1 MCKLCDEGKP
11 QDHGSSQIGR
21 RDFLKT
27 AAATGVA
34 AGSLNLFAARPAAAH
49 DSDPPDD
56 HGRHDRRYVIR
67 NGYVMTMEPGTPG
80 QDSPFGEFIEGDVL
94 VEGKKIKAIG
104 KNLHVGNAAEIDA
117 RGKVVMPGF
126 IDTHHHQAWTP
137 IRSSIPD
144 SILINDFTGT
154 ASAEQNYAINVLGFG
169 AAPARPGF
177 AEHYTPED
185 VYIGELFGGLSQLDA
200 GVTTVHDISQIHHSK
215 EHSLAAIQALRDTG
229 RRAKFGFFESA
240 GGIDGGSWY
249 PSGANFLRN
258 NVLSSDDSL
267 VTMVMGGEVYLGNAT
282 TRQSWTIGRNLGL
295 QVAAHILSPFGI
307 RPILDQLA
315 GVSPDVVDGSGADL
329 SGIEIGADNLFV
341 HMTGM
346 SDAAWEKVALAGAKV
361 SIAFPIEMNMRHG
374 MPPILKMQQL
384 KAKFGIDFEPSL
396 SVDVE
401 TNMTADFFTQMR
413 SAMTMQRMVV
423 NQKILELG
431 TFSPPF
437 TSQWPLPPYPA
448 DIPPLLN
455 ARDVLRF
462 ATINGAK
469 HLRLDGK
476 TGSLKVGK
484 EADIIILD
492 GNHLNVFPMNN
503 VPGAVVTLME
513 RTNVETVIVAGTVRK
528 WKGQLLDVDLRHLR
542 RQLEKSRDSLY
553 TAVGRP
559 QNRFPF
565 L

>member
-1 MCKLCDEGKP
+1 MCILCDRGKP
-11 QDHGSSQIGR
+11 QAHSTLR
-21 RDFLKT
+21 RNFLKGT
-27 AAATGVA
+27 AATGLA
-34 AGSLNLFAARPAAAH
+34 AGAMGLFGSSAEAQGFSVNPPPQTGRP
-49 DSDPPDD
+49 
-56 HGRHDRRYVIR
+56 GRRYVIR

-80 QDSPFGEFIEGDVL
+80 ADSTFGEFIEGDVL
-94 VEGKKIKAIG
+94 VEGKTIKAIG

-169 AAPARPGF
+169 AAPALPGF

-249 PSGANFLRN
+249 PSGASFLRN
-258 NVLSSDDSL
+258 NVLTSDDSL

-282 TRQSWTIGRNLGL
+282 TRQSWTLGRDLGL

-307 RPILDQLA
+307 RPILDQLT
-315 GVSPDVVDGSGADL
+315 GVSPDVVDGTGADL
-329 SGIEIGADNLFV
+329 SGIEIGSDNLFV

-346 SDAAWEKVALAGAKV
+346 SDGAWDKVAQVGANV

-374 MPPILKMQQL
+374 IPPIIEMQL
-384 KAKFGIDFEPSL
+384 RGIEPSL
-396 SVDVE
+396 STDVE

-423 NQKILELG
+423 NQMILELG

-448 DIPPLLN
+448 HIPPLLN

-469 HLRLDGK
+469 HLGLGDK

-484 EADIIILD
+484 EADIVILD
-492 GNHLNVFPMNN
+492 GSHLNVFPMNN
-503 VPGAVVTLME
+503 VPGAVVTMME
-513 RTNVETVIVAGTVRK
+513 RTNVETVIVAGKIRK
-528 WKGQLLDVDLRHLR
+528 WKGKLQDVDIDRLRPRLAA
-542 RQLEKSRDSLY
+542 SRDRLY
-553 TAVGRP
+553 AAVNRP
-559 QNRFPF
+559 VTPFPAK
-565 L
+565 

>member
-1 MCKLCDEGKP
+1 MCILCDKGIP
-11 QDHGSSQIGR
+11 QNHFGR

-27 AAATGVA
+27 AAVTGAAA
-34 AGSLNLFAARPAAAH
+34 AGTSLFAARPAAANNGDDGPE
-49 DSDPPDD
+49 DS
-56 HGRHDRRYVIR
+56 GKRGRRYIIR
-67 NGYVMTMEPGTPG
+67 GGAVMSMDPKVGDFPKA
-80 QDSPFGEFIEGDVL
+80 DVL
-94 VEGKKIKAIG
+94 VEGNKILAVG
-104 KNLHVGNAAEIDA
+104 PNLNAGGAGEIDA

-144 SILINDFTGT
+144 SILINDFSGT

-177 AEHYTPED
+177 AEHYRPDD

-215 EHSLAAIQALRDTG
+215 DHSLAAIQALRDTG

-240 GGIDGGSWY
+240 GGVDNGTWY

-307 RPILDQLA
+307 RPILDQLT
-315 GVSPDVVDGSGADL
+315 GVSPPVVDFSGADL
-329 SGIEIGADNLFV
+329 SGIHVGPDNLFI

-346 SDAAWEKVALAGAKV
+346 SDPAWQEVKKVGARV

-374 MPPILKMQQL
+374 QPPILKMQSFNS
-384 KAKFGIDFEPSL
+384 AAFEPSL
-396 SVDVE
+396 STDVE

-476 TGSLKVGK
+476 TGSLTPGK

-513 RTNVETVIVAGTVRK
+513 RSNVETVIVAGKVRK
-528 WKGQLLDVDLRHLR
+528 WKGKLLDVDLGRMR
-542 RQLEKSRDSLY
+542 RELENTRDALY
-553 TAVGRP
+553 V
-559 QNRFPF
+559 
-565 L
+565 

>member
-1 MCKLCDEGKP
+1 MCILCESGNP
-11 QDHGSSQIGR
+11 QNHFGR

-27 AAATGVA
+27 AAATGAVA
-34 AGSLNLFAARPAAAH
+34 TGANLFAARPAAAH
-49 DSDPPDD
+49 DDD
-56 HGRHDRRYVIR
+56 GPEDSGKQGRRYIIR
-67 NGYVMTMEPGTPG
+67 GGAVMTMDPSMPNK
-80 QDSPFGEFIEGDVL
+80 GEFPVADVL
-94 VEGKKIKAIG
+94 VEGKHIKAVG
-104 KNLHVGNAAEIDA
+104 PNLSAGGASVIDA

-177 AEHYTPED
+177 AEHYRPED

-240 GGIDGGSWY
+240 GGVDGGTWY

-315 GVSPDVVDGSGADL
+315 GVSPDVVDGTGADL

-346 SDAAWEKVALAGAKV
+346 SDAAWEKVAQVGAKV

-374 MPPILKMQQL
+374 QPPILKMQQL

-413 SAMTMQRMVV
+413 SAMTMQRLVV

-437 TSQWPLPPYPA
+437 TSQWPLAPYPA

-476 TGSLKVGK
+476 TGSLTPGK

-492 GNHLNVFPMNN
+492 AEAINVAPINN

-513 RTNVETVIVAGTVRK
+513 RSNVETVIVAGKVRK
-528 WKGQLLDVDLRHLR
+528 WKGKLLDADLGRMR
-542 RQLEKSRDSLY
+542 RELENTRDFLY
-553 TAVGRP
+553 GAVGRP
-559 QNRFPF
+559 QNLFP
-565 L
+565 

>member
-1 MCKLCDEGKP
+1 MCILCDSGKP
-11 QDHGSSQIGR
+11 RQHSTSR
-21 RDFLKT
+21 RNFLKGT
-27 AAATGVA
+27 AATGLA
-34 AGSLNLFAARPAAAH
+34 ASALGLFGPQAQASDDGPPRDSGRP
-49 DSDPPDD
+49 
-56 HGRHDRRYVIR
+56 GRRYVIR

-80 QDSPFGEFIEGDVL
+80 ADSTFGEFIEGDVL
-94 VEGKKIKAIG
+94 VEGRTIKAIG
-104 KNLHVGNAAEIDA
+104 RNLHVGNAAEIDA

-154 ASAEQNYAINVLGFG
+154 ASGDQNYAINVLGFG
-169 AAPARPGF
+169 AAPALPGF
-177 AEHYTPED
+177 AEHYAPED

-240 GGIDGGSWY
+240 GGVDGGSWY

-295 QVAAHILSPFGI
+295 EIAAHILSPFGI
-307 RPILDQLA
+307 RPILDQLT
-315 GVSPDVVDGSGADL
+315 GVSPDVPDGTGANL
-329 SGIEIGADNLFV
+329 SGIEVGADNLFV

-346 SDAAWEKVALAGAKV
+346 SDGAWQRIKDVGASV

-374 MPPILKMQQL
+374 MPPIIKMQQL
-384 KAKFGIDFEPSL
+384 GIEPSL

-423 NQKILELG
+423 NQEILKLG

-437 TSQWPLPPYPA
+437 TDQWPLPPYPA
-448 DIPPLLN
+448 EIPPLLN

-469 HLRLDGK
+469 HLRLGDK

-492 GNHLNVFPMNN
+492 GTALNVFPMNN
-503 VPGAVVTLME
+503 VPGAVVTMME
-513 RTNVETVIVAGTVRK
+513 RSNVESVIVAGKFRK
-528 WKGQLLDVDLRHLR
+528 WKGRLLDVDLDRLR
-542 RQLEKSRDSLY
+542 PRLAAARDRLY
-553 TAVGRP
+553 AAVGRP
-559 QNRFPF
+559 KEPFPAK
-565 L
+565 

>member
-1 MCKLCDEGKP
+1 MCILCAKGKL
-11 QDHGSSQIGR
+11 QNHSTSR
-21 RDFLKT
+21 RTFLKGT
-27 AAATGVA
+27 AATGLA
-34 AGSLNLFAARPAAAH
+34 ASALGLFGPQAAASDDGPPR
-49 DSDPPDD
+49 DS
-56 HGRHDRRYVIR
+56 GKAGRRYVIR
-67 NGYVMTMEPGTPG
+67 NGYVMTMEPGTAG
-80 QDSPFGEFIEGDVL
+80 ADSVFGEFIEGDVL
-94 VEGKKIKAIG
+94 VEGKTIKAIG

-144 SILINDFTGT
+144 SILINDGTGT
-154 ASAEQNYAINVLGFG
+154 ASAEQNYAVNVLGFG
-169 AAPARPGF
+169 APGQGF
-177 AEHYTPED
+177 ANWYTPED

-215 EHSLAAIQALRDTG
+215 EHSLEAIKALRDTG

-240 GGIDGGSWY
+240 GGVDGGTWY
-249 PSGANFLRN
+249 PSGAAFLRN
-258 NVLSSDDSL
+258 NVLTSDDSL

-282 TRQSWTIGRNLGL
+282 TRASWTLGRQLGL

-315 GVSPDVVDGSGADL
+315 GVRPDVDDGTGTLA
-329 SGIEIGADNLFV
+329 GIEIGADNLFV

-346 SDAAWEKVALAGAKV
+346 SDAAWEKVAQVGAKV

-374 MPPILKMQQL
+374 IPPIIKMQQL
-384 KAKFGIDFEPSL
+384 KAQHPTLDFEPSL

-423 NQKILELG
+423 NQMILELG
-431 TFSPPF
+431 TFEPPF
-437 TSQWPLPPYPA
+437 TSQWPLAPYPPE
-448 DIPPLLN
+448 IPPLLN
-455 ARDVLRF
+455 ARDVLRY

-469 HLRLDGK
+469 HLGLGDK

-492 GNHLNVFPMNN
+492 GSHLNVFPMNN
-503 VPGAVVTLME
+503 VPGAVVTMME
-513 RTNVETVIVAGTVRK
+513 RTNVETVIVAGKVRK
-528 WKGQLLDVDLRHLR
+528 WKGRLLDVDLNKLR
-542 RQLEKSRDSLY
+542 PRLLAARNRLY
-553 TAVGRP
+553 AAV
-559 QNRFPF
+559 NREPIPFPAK
-565 L
+565 